1 MRPVNATRYHE
12 RLMKKV
18 NIQQIA
24 SGLAANK
31 HFEYGN
37 SGAVPPACRGGGDA

>member
-12 RLMKKV
+12 RLMTKMNV
-18 NIQQIA
+18 YPIA
-24 SGLAANK
+24 SRLAANK

-37 SGAVPPACRGGGDA
+37 SGATGDAGAGDGDA